1 MVILITYIDINPYTL
16 REEIL
21 VSHGVDINTLKNVQL
36 PLVKPSEIGYY
47 SEVFGEWIL
56 NEDEEQEEK
65 EEE

>member
-1 MVILITYIDINPYTL
+1 
-16 REEIL
+16 
-21 VSHGVDINTLKNVQL
+21 LKNVQL